1 MTGSVVARI
10 KRVTH
15 RYGAAFALSD
25 LALDIPAQC
34 MAGLIGPDGVG
45 KSTLLALIAG
55 VRKIQFGEVT
65 VLDGNMADERH
76 RRASYGRIA
85 YMPQGLGRNL
95 YPTLGVSDN
104 IDFFGRL
111 FGQGEAERRARIDEL
126 LKATGLDPFPDRPC
140 GKLSGGMKQKVSLCC
155 SLMHDPDLLILD
167 EPTTGVDPL
176 SRRQFWELIDSIR
189 ARRPHMSVIVAT
201 AYMDEAS
208 RFDWLAAMDDGKVIA
223 RGAPKEILERAKKS
237 TLDDAFIALL
247 PPEKR
252 GQHQEVIV
260 RPRAE
265 SDDKTPAIEA
275 EGLTRRFGDFV
286 AVDHVSFRIGRGEIF
301 GFLGSNGCGKTT
313 TMKMMTG
320 LLPVTEGSAKLFGKP
335 MGADDMEARENVG
348 YMSQAF
354 SLYSELTVRQN
365 LELHAQLYHLPAHD
379 IEGRINEL
387 LERYDLKDVAGAKPE
402 SLPLG
407 VKQRLQLAVAVLH
420 RPPLLIL
427 DEPTSGVDPVARD
440 QFWRT
445 LIGLS
450 RDDGVTIF
458 LSTHFM
464 NEAARCDRISLMHQG
479 RVLAVGA
486 PNELV
491 KERGSA
497 TLEDAFISYLEEA
510 AKSEEKKK
518 AEPTPAAAPGV
529 GEEGKK
535 AEPAPQP
542 AAAAGVTATE
552 AVQSRASRR
561 FDPGRLWAY
570 ARLETMQLLRDP
582 IRMTF
587 AFIGPVIL
595 MFAMGYGIT
604 FDVENLKFAAFDQDQ
619 TPESRRLLEGF
630 SGSHYFTERPPITSA
645 AELEQRMRSGEL
657 AVAIEIPAGFG
668 RDLANLHS
676 PEVAFWVDG
685 AMPFRG
691 ETTRGYVT
699 GIILRYAEDL
709 AVERFGGPNLVSKPQ
724 PRLSNVYVGPVNI
737 ENRFRYNQA
746 FKSVFAMVPSC
757 IVIMLVLIPAAMAT
771 IAVVREKE
779 TGSIANFRSTPIS
792 KSEFLVG
799 KQLPYVVVGM
809 LTFMLLL
816 LMAYFVF
823 HVPVKGSFGALALGT
838 LLYVFSTSGFGQLI
852 STLTRTQVAAV
863 FATVVLATI
872 PVINFSGL
880 LVPVSSLTGQ
890 GRLIGL
896 LFPAAWYQ
904 PISVGTFTKG
914 LGFSDLWF
922 NALIIA
928 VFAVIFFIAAHI
940 LLRKQE
946 S

>member
-1 MTGSVVARI
+1 MSKAPIARI
-10 KRVTH
+10 ERVTH
-15 RYGAAFALSD
+15 RYGKTFALND
-25 LALDIPAQC
+25 LTLDIPAQC
-34 MAGLIGPDGVG
+34 MVGMIGPDGVG
-45 KSTLLALIAG
+45 KSTLLALISG
-55 VRKIQFGEVT
+55 VRKIQAGKVM
-65 VLDGNMADERH
+65 VLDGDMADEHH

-95 YPTLGVSDN
+95 YPTLSVYDN

-111 FGQGEAERRARIDEL
+111 FGQGAAERRERIDEL

-155 SLMHDPDLLILD
+155 SLMHDPDLLVLD

-189 ARRPHMSVIVAT
+189 ARRPLMSVIVAT

-223 RGAPKEILERAKKS
+223 QGAPKEILERAKKS
-237 TLDDAFIALL
+237 TLDDAFIELL

-260 RPRAE
+260 RPRTE

-335 MGADDMEARENVG
+335 MGADDMEARQNVG

-365 LELHAQLYHLPAHD
+365 LELHAHLYHLPAN
-379 IEGRINEL
+379 EVEPRLKEL
-387 LERYDLKDVAGAKPE
+387 LERYDLKAAADAKPE

-420 RPPLLIL
+420 RPSMLIL

-440 QFWRT
+440 AFWRT
-445 LIGLS
+445 LIDLS

-464 NEAARCDRISLMHQG
+464 NEADRCDRISLMHQG
-479 RVLAVGA
+479 RVLAVDA
-486 PNELV
+486 PKELV
-491 KERGSA
+491 KQRGSA
-497 TLEDAFISYLEEA
+497 SLEDAFISYLEEA
-510 AKSEEKKK
+510 AGPGEKK
-518 AEPTPAAAPGV
+518 E
-529 GEEGKK
+529 
-535 AEPAPQP
+535 AEPAPQSTGQPLKP
-542 AAAAGVTATE
+542 AAEPQGSGQPPE
-552 AVQSRASRR
+552 SRASRR

-570 ARLETMQLLRDP
+570 ARRETMELLRDP
-582 IRMTF
+582 IRLAF
-587 AFIGPVIL
+587 AFLGPVIM

-604 FDVENLKFAAFDQDQ
+604 FDVENLKYAAFDQDQ
-619 TPESRRLLEGF
+619 TPASRRLLESF
-630 SGSHYFTERPPITSA
+630 SGSHYFSERPPIGSM
-645 AELEQRMRSGEL
+645 AELDQRMRSGEL
-657 AVAIEIPAGFG
+657 AVAIEIPSGFG
-668 RDLANLHS
+668 RDLASQH
-676 PEVAFWVDG
+676 PPDIAFWIDG

-691 ETTRGYVT
+691 ETAKGYVN
-699 GIILRYAEDL
+699 GLVLRYMQDL
-709 AVERFGGPNLVSKPQ
+709 AVERFGPNPV
-724 PRLSNVYVGPVNI
+724 SNVYVGRVNI
-737 ENRFRYNQA
+737 ENRFRYNQG
-746 FKSVFAMVPSC
+746 FKSVFSMVPSV
-757 IVIMLVLIPAAMAT
+757 IVIMLVLIPAIMAT
-771 IAVVREKE
+771 IGVVREVE

-792 KSEFLVG
+792 KFEFLLG
-799 KQLPYVVVGM
+799 KQFPYVVVGM
-809 LTFMLLL
+809 LAFILLV
-816 LMAYFVF
+816 LMAYVVF
-823 HVPVKGSFGALALGT
+823 HVPVKGSFGALALGA
-838 LLYVFSTSGFGQLI
+838 LLYVFSTCGFGQLI
-852 STLTRTQVAAV
+852 STFAKTQVAAV
-863 FATVVLATI
+863 FATTVITVI
-872 PVINFSGL
+872 PTVNFSGL

-896 LFPAAWYQ
+896 MFPMAWFQ

-914 LGFSDLWF
+914 LDFSDLWL
-922 NALIIA
+922 NALVLVA
-928 VFAVIFFIAAHI
+928 FAIGYFIAALI

>member
-1 MTGSVVARI
+1 
-10 KRVTH
+10 
-15 RYGAAFALSD
+15 
-25 LALDIPAQC
+25 

-45 KSTLLALIAG
+45 KSTLLALISG
-55 VRKIQFGEVT
+55 VRKIQTGKVRA
-65 VLDGNMADERH
+65 LDGDMASEHH

-95 YPTLGVSDN
+95 YPTLSVFDN

-111 FGQGEAERRARIDEL
+111 FGQGAAERRARIDEL
-126 LKATGLDPFPDRPC
+126 LKATGLDPFGDRPC

-155 SLMHDPDLLILD
+155 SLMHDPDLLVLD

-189 ARRPHMSVIVAT
+189 ARRPSMSVIVAT

-208 RFDWLAAMDDGKVIA
+208 RFDWLAGMDDGKVIFH
-223 RGAPKEILERAKKS
+223 GAPKEILERAKKS

-252 GQHQEVIV
+252 SQHQEVIV

-275 EGLTRRFGDFV
+275 ERLTRRFGNFV

-313 TMKMMTG
+313 TMKMLTG
-320 LLPVTEGSAKLFGKP
+320 LLPVTEGSAKLFGKS
-335 MGADDMEARENVG
+335 MAADDMEARQNVG

-354 SLYSELTVRQN
+354 SLYGELTVRQN
-365 LELHAQLYHLPAHD
+365 LELHAHLYHLPAKEVD
-379 IEGRINEL
+379 GRIKEL
-387 LERYDLKDVAGAKPE
+387 LERYDLKAVADVKPE

-420 RPPLLIL
+420 RPPMLIL

-445 LIGLS
+445 LIDLS

-464 NEAARCDRISLMHQG
+464 NEAERCDRISLMHQG

-486 PNELV
+486 PGQLV

-497 TLEDAFISYLEEA
+497 TLEDSFISYLEEA
-510 AKSEEKKK
+510 GGAD
-518 AEPTPAAAPGV
+518 AG
-529 GEEGKK
+529 K

-542 AAAAGVTATE
+542 AASPQPEASPQREASAAVPATKADE
-552 AVQSRASRR
+552 RSAARR

-570 ARLETMQLLRDP
+570 GRLEAMQLLRDP
-582 IRMTF
+582 FRLAF

-595 MFAMGYGIT
+595 MLACGYGIT

-619 TPESRRLLEGF
+619 TPQSRRLLESF
-630 SGSHYFTERPPITSA
+630 SGSHYFTERPPISSA
-645 AELEQRMRSGEL
+645 AEAEQRMRSGEL
-657 AVAIEIPAGFG
+657 AVVVEIPAGFG
-668 RDLANLHS
+668 RDLTNLHS
-676 PEVAFWVDG
+676 PEVAFWIDG

-691 ETTRGYVT
+691 ETIKGYVT
-699 GIILRYAEDL
+699 GLVLRYAQDV
-709 AVERFGGPNLVSKPQ
+709 AVERLGPNPV
-724 PRLSNVYVGPVNI
+724 SNVYAGAIHI

-746 FKSVFAMVPSC
+746 FKSVFAMVPTVV
-757 IVIMLVLIPAAMAT
+757 VIMLIMIPAIMAT
-771 IAVVREKE
+771 IAVVREVE
-779 TGSIANFRSTPIS
+779 IGSIANFRSTPIS
-792 KSEFLVG
+792 KAEFLMG

-809 LTFMLLL
+809 LTFVLML
-816 LMAYFVF
+816 LMAFFIF
-823 HVPVKGSFGALALGT
+823 HVPVKGSFGALALGS
-838 LLYVFSTSGFGQLI
+838 LLYVFSTCGFGQLI
-852 STLTRTQVAAV
+852 STFTRTQVAAV
-863 FATVVLATI
+863 FATTVISII
-872 PVINFSGL
+872 PTVNFSGL
-880 LVPVSSLTGQ
+880 LVPVSSLTGT

-896 LFPAAWYQ
+896 MFPAAWFQ

-914 LGFSDLWF
+914 LSYSDLWL
-922 NALIIA
+922 NVLVIGL
-928 VFAVIFFIAAHI
+928 FAIGYFIAAQFV
-940 LLRKQE
+940 LKKQE
-946 S
+946 V